1 MKETKLSSE
10 ITIENNISNEDET
23 NNLIEKMDFDK
34 DEMND
39 SFLLDIPK
47 KKKKIIN
54 VNVNAFQNF
63 HSCFIFL

>member
-47 KKKKIIN
+47 KKK
-54 VNVNAFQNF
+54 
-63 HSCFIFL
+63 